1 MEKKQ
6 LKSKSSTTGWKMIG
20 VRMQPDL
27 VKAIKRYALENDT
40 SMQEVTIEALQDF
53 LKKHGVKVLK
63 EMP

>member
-6 LKSKSSTTGWKMIG
+6 LKSKSSTAGWKMIG

-40 SMQEVTIEALQDF
+40 SMQDVTIEALQDF
-53 LKKHGVKVLK
+53 LKKHGVKMRR
-63 EMP
+63 EMQ